1 MNHKNIQHYFRQ
13 CAGVFRP
20 DSDTLLPQCTV
31 FICFPKEVEG
41 RLLPEQL
48 AVSIPEIMQKISS
61 ERGKINLLSYKFATF
76 TPIVTENESP
86 CVRCMVRPNYT
97 KIFKFGTWKSLLW
110 GYAMWGSFFKNCKL
124 FKKLLAKPFYSK
136 GERGVASCCNL
147 LDVWSFFPE
156 VTGNVHLV
164 ESYTNIINSRPWR
177 L

>member
-1 MNHKNIQHYFRQ
+1 MKSQRKLLLVFSSWKLEYVIPQFFSSIQNHGHPPTLLLNFIREVADNLLIPTSEEIEHLSSHLVNHKNIQHYFRQ

-20 DSDTLLPQCTV
+20 NSDTLLPQCTV

-110 GYAMWGSFFKNCKL
+110 GYAM
-124 FKKLLAKPFYSK
+124 
-136 GERGVASCCNL
+136 
-147 LDVWSFFPE
+147 
-156 VTGNVHLV
+156 
-164 ESYTNIINSRPWR
+164 
-177 L
+177 